1 LDHAD
6 SSDDE
11 KDVGPVAKRRP
22 RGAAKPKKPV
32 TQYRMKAPPPAG
44 LTPNRRT
51 SLDSYVD
58 DAIDGLRRSTSQALG
73 DVSADS
79 PPEPARTALT
89 PTQRR
94 ELALEVRAANASV
107 SAPVDVALE
116 ADLERQIAEME
127 LAAKDLEIKRAEL
140 KSPAGLPGGEDEG
153 PSAAEIEAME
163 AELTRPLSAEQADAI
178 ERAYAPGSPSEI
190 VASGKFT
197 GQGVLEVRVYFF
209 ILVCGG
215 D

>member
-1 LDHAD
+1 
-6 SSDDE
+6 
-11 KDVGPVAKRRP
+11 
-22 RGAAKPKKPV
+22 
-32 TQYRMKAPPPAG
+32 M
-44 LTPNRRT
+44 
-51 SLDSYVD
+51 
-58 DAIDGLRRSTSQALG
+58 
-73 DVSADS
+73 
-79 PPEPARTALT
+79 
-89 PTQRR
+89 
-94 ELALEVRAANASV
+94 RAANASV

-140 KSPAGLPGGEDEG
+140 KSPAGLPSGGEDEG

>member
-1 LDHAD
+1 
-6 SSDDE
+6 
-11 KDVGPVAKRRP
+11 
-22 RGAAKPKKPV
+22 
-32 TQYRMKAPPPAG
+32 M
-44 LTPNRRT
+44 
-51 SLDSYVD
+51 
-58 DAIDGLRRSTSQALG
+58 
-73 DVSADS
+73 
-79 PPEPARTALT
+79 
-89 PTQRR
+89 
-94 ELALEVRAANASV
+94 RAANASV

-127 LAAKDLEIKRAEL
+127 LAAKDLEVKRAEL
-140 KSPAGLPGGEDEG
+140 KSPAGLSEDEG

-215 D
+215 N